1 MTKEFPVPSEEL
13 LERLARVDGIMF
25 DIDGCLVLSNGPSGQ
40 DGGRVLAGAA
50 EAIQLARRTGRKIC
64 VFTNGTAQKAADIAE
79 HLRGMGLDVGDE
91 EVLTPAVV
99 AAEVMQ
105 DLYGDAPLMVFGGEG
120 VLDEFRRRDSNL
132 VDIDALIAG
141 AGPAAPIAAVVIGW
155 DRDFGGA
162 KLQVAAEAVA
172 AGARIYCTSAAP
184 MFASNERLNVG
195 VSGFISAGLSYI
207 TGEPYEVL
215 GKPSAFSMDFI
226 SATLGV
232 DAAHVLVIGDDLV
245 LEASMARAAG
255 AVAGLVLTGTCTA
268 EDLADAPP
276 ANRPDFAV
284 ESMTEF
290 VELVST
296 ADARFRA
303 ELA

>member
-1 MTKEFPVPSEEL
+1 MPSEEL

-50 EAIQLARRTGRKIC
+50 EAIQLARRTSRKVC
-64 VFTNGTAQKAADIAE
+64 VFTNGTAQKTADIAG
-79 HLRGMGLDVGDE
+79 HLRGLGIDVRDD

-99 AAEVMQ
+99 AAQVMRE
-105 DLYGDAPLMVFGGEG
+105 LYGDAPLMVFGGEG
-120 VLDEFRRRDSNL
+120 VLDEFRKRNLNL
-132 VDIDALIAG
+132 VDIDALITG
-141 AGPAAPIAAVVIGW
+141 ERSPVPVAAVVIGW

-195 VSGFISAGLSYI
+195 VSGFISAGLSYV
-207 TGEPYEVL
+207 TDEPYEVL
-215 GKPSAFSMDFI
+215 GKPSAYSMDFI
-226 SATLGV
+226 AQTLGV
-232 DAAHVLVIGDDLV
+232 PASRVLVIGDDLV
-245 LEASMARAAG
+245 LEASMARAGG
-255 AVAGLVLTGTCTA
+255 ALGGLVLTGTSTA
-268 EDLADAPP
+268 HDLAVAPP

-284 ESMTEF
+284 SSMTEL
-290 VELVST
+290 VELFGT
-296 ADARFRA
+296 ADTRYRA